1 MHRIGDTEVKLV
13 IVLKLKT
20 IIYMVLI
27 ITPDILPP
35 KIKFDAI
42 LRTKDNLAQ
51 GLHLFFVPKK
61 KIIASPFY

>member
-1 MHRIGDTEVKLV
+1 MAENKKPMNRIGDTQVKLV

-42 LRTKDNLAQ
+42 LRTKDNLA
-51 GLHLFFVPKK
+51 
-61 KIIASPFY
+61 

>member
-1 MHRIGDTEVKLV
+1 MPNVCITMSENNKNPMHRIGDTEVKLV

-42 LRTKDNLAQ
+42 LRTKDNLA
-51 GLHLFFVPKK
+51 
-61 KIIASPFY
+61 

>member
-1 MHRIGDTEVKLV
+1 MPNICITMAENKNPMNRIGDTQVKLV

-42 LRTKDNLAQ
+42 LRTKDNLA
-51 GLHLFFVPKK
+51 
-61 KIIASPFY
+61 